1 MAPQPRRARTNATRT
16 LATQGAASSTLSAST
31 ATGVPLPPSK
41 SRKRKSRIA
50 EQGEE
55 ELKISTEALDTT
67 KNSKPQKSNGLTPVK
82 RVKRGSHPKSPEDTA
97 AADAGDT
104 DSNGVLPVI
113 NHAPTDILVVLAFGT
128 GEIAGELGMGP
139 RRKEAARA
147 IPIPGL
153 DPRSPDSYR
162 IVQLACGGMHTI
174 ALTDDNKIV
183 TWGNNDKGALGRD
196 TSWDGGL
203 RDISA
208 DKDDN
213 DDSDSDDEP
222 LNMLESTP
230 THIPEQSL
238 PQHVKFTYVSAG
250 DSCSF
255 AVTDTGLVYGWG
267 TFLDSEAHEMFIHAD
282 KSRIEKCHTPMLIP
296 GLSNITSVVCGA
308 NHALALDASGKVW
321 SWGVN
326 EQQQLGRP
334 RRAFRDDD
342 GQETGDYYPCR
353 LEISSKPIKH
363 IACGQYHSFA
373 IDQLDRVYSWG
384 QNTFA
389 QTGSPHNAGQNR
401 ATLDYPTRIT
411 TLSKRNIT
419 FLDGGE
425 FHSLAI
431 TSDGR
436 CLVWGRLDGG
446 QLGIKLT
453 QEELDDPKIT
463 RRDEYGRPGIVLR
476 PVQVSN
482 VGHVVH
488 ASCSSRHTIFVNQE
502 AKTFSSG
509 YANGY
514 KLGNG
519 SEDDDV
525 EVATEIKAKALREL
539 KGLTWCG
546 TGGQFS
552 TVAGLPVAS
561 GAGK

>member
-1 MAPQPRRARTNATRT
+1 MAPQPRRARNNATV
-16 LATQGAASSTLSAST
+16 L
-31 ATGVPLPPSK
+31 LPTSG
-41 SRKRKSRIA
+41 SRKRKSRVA
-50 EQGEE
+50 EQDEE
-55 ELKISTEALDTT
+55 ELKLINTEAPGST
-67 KNSKPQKSNGLTPVK
+67 KSSKPQKSNGLAPAK
-82 RVKRGSHPKSPEDTA
+82 RVKRNPHRKTPADAT

-104 DSNGVLPVI
+104 DVNGVSPVI

-147 IPIPGL
+147 TPIPRL
-153 DPRSPDSYR
+153 DPRSPDSYC

-213 DDSDSDDEP
+213 DDDSDSDDEP

-238 PQHVKFTYVSAG
+238 PQHVKFTYVNAG

-267 TFLDSEAHEMFIHAD
+267 TFLDSEAHEMFIQAD
-282 KSRIEKCHTPMLIP
+282 KSRRIEKCDTPILIP
-296 GLSNITSVVCGA
+296 GLSNITRVVCGA
-308 NHALALDASGKVW
+308 NHALALDTSGKVW

-326 EQQQLGRP
+326 EQQQLGRS
-334 RRAFRDDD
+334 RRAFRDYD
-342 GQETGDYYPCR
+342 GHETGDFYLSR

-411 TLSKRNIT
+411 TLCKRNIT
-419 FLDGGE
+419 LLDGGE

-431 TSDGR
+431 TGDGR

-453 QEELDDPKIT
+453 KEELDDPKVT
-463 RRDEYGRPGIVLR
+463 RRDEFGRPGIVLK
-476 PVQVSN
+476 PVQVSD

-488 ASCSSRHTIFVNQE
+488 ASCSSRHTIFVNQQTK
-502 AKTFSSG
+502 AFSSG
-509 YANGY
+509 YANGF

-525 EVATEIKAKALREL
+525 EVASEIKAKALREL

-552 TVAGLPVAS
+552 MVAGLPVAS
-561 GAGK
+561 IAGK

>member
-1 MAPQPRRARTNATRT
+1 MAPQARRVHTKATRT
-16 LATQGAASSTLSAST
+16 LATHGAASSMLSTST
-31 ATGVPLPPSK
+31 ATEVLLSSSE

-50 EQGEE
+50 EKDEE
-55 ELKISTEALDTT
+55 DSKLIITEAHGL
-67 KNSKPQKSNGLTPVK
+67 SKSIKLQKSNDLAPAKRMKRDSHRKSLKAATP
-82 RVKRGSHPKSPEDTA
+82 
-97 AADAGDT
+97 ADAGDT
-104 DSNGVLPVI
+104 DVNGALPVI
-113 NHAPTDILVVLAFGT
+113 NYAPTDVLVVLAFGT
-128 GEIAGELGMGP
+128 GEIAGELGMGS

-147 IPIPGL
+147 IPILRL

-162 IVQLACGGMHTI
+162 VVQLACGGMHTI

-208 DKDDN
+208 DNDNN
-213 DDSDSDDEP
+213 DDSDSGDEP

-230 THIPEQSL
+230 THIPEQWL
-238 PQHVKFTYVSAG
+238 PQHVKFTCVNAG

-267 TFLDSEAHEMFIHAD
+267 TFLDSEAHEMFIQAGKTRVQRCD
-282 KSRIEKCHTPMLIP
+282 TPMLIP
-296 GLSNITSVVCGA
+296 GLSNIKSVVCGA
-308 NHALALDASGKVW
+308 NHALALDGSGKVW

-326 EQQQLGRP
+326 EQQQLGRS

-342 GQETGDYYPCR
+342 GQKMADFYPSR
-353 LEISSKPIKH
+353 LEMSSKPIKH

-431 TSDGR
+431 TGDGR

-446 QLGIKLT
+446 QLGIELS
-453 QEELDDPKIT
+453 QEELDDPKVT
-463 RRDEYGRPGIVLR
+463 RRDEYGRPGIVLQ
-476 PVQVSN
+476 PVQVSD

-502 AKTFSSG
+502 AKTFSCG
-509 YANGY
+509 YANGF

-525 EVATEIKAKALREL
+525 EVASEIKAKALREL

-552 TVAGLPVAS
+552 MVAGLPVAS
-561 GAGK
+561 DAE